1 MASACSGLDTE
12 KPPCLQAPAVDS
24 KHGGI
29 LAPNPA
35 RPSYRIQVWCVVMGP
50 SRPVRPQR
58 QLQGTQWAAQRLH
71 LLTSQLCSLNGLQ
84 SPLTFPVRN
93 ITPATSRPGGPHKLH
108 QEEWAG
114 FFCGRLYHD
123 QKGLHGD
130 QTIESRH
137 VLSKHGSKSGG
148 AVQYEYLSMT
158 GSATRNDSLGFE
170 RPPVQDF
177 ASGYRWACCP
187 IVLTA
192 HASSLRTTRMHAKH
206 TGSHVAI
213 SAEIPT

>member
-71 LLTSQLCSLNGLQ
+71 LLTSQLCSLDGLQ

-108 QEEWAG
+108 RQVSIQHHQNYDAKKTQPGEGPTWEVVAESAHSP
-114 FFCGRLYHD
+114 F
-123 QKGLHGD
+123 KGK
-130 QTIESRH
+130 ENP
-137 VLSKHGSKSGG
+137 V
-148 AVQYEYLSMT
+148 T
-158 GSATRNDSLGFE
+158 GMLG
-170 RPPVQDF
+170 V
-177 ASGYRWACCP
+177 
-187 IVLTA
+187 IVF
-192 HASSLRTTRMHAKH
+192 
-206 TGSHVAI
+206 
-213 SAEIPT
+213 